1 MLELTLASE
10 HDNKN
15 IAHIHV
21 YKQYESEIRQIE
33 LTVDNEPTFID
44 ISAWKREGEGE
55 GEIEVLYWATEF
67 YAEEDREFGVSAA
80 PVRWGL
86 QY

>member
-1 MLELTLASE
+1 MLKLTLASE

-44 ISAWKREGEGE
+44 ISA
-55 GEIEVLYWATEF
+55 
-67 YAEEDREFGVSAA
+67 
-80 PVRWGL
+80 
-86 QY
+86 